1 MNGIRI
7 KRYTVRQDGDMEM
20 AMRTSQKLHIGRI
33 RYRLLLVTVL
43 TLVVSSM
50 YPLIWVYADDR
61 KRPVRIG
68 VLNESWGPTPQ
79 DVGLRDGL
87 TALGYQED
95 RDYFLGIR
103 FTQGNR
109 AELPAAARE
118 LVKLGVDLIF
128 TPTDHSAKAA
138 LSATSQIPIVFAT
151 SSDPIGE
158 GLVQSFP
165 RPGGNITGV
174 ADLALEL
181 APKRLQ
187 LFQEMLPGLRRVLFP
202 YDASDAFALK
212 EAETYRRAA
221 SQLGIELVEKPVH
234 TPEEAR
240 DVLSRLQPGEVDGAL
255 QPRCCTLNIPGFVLD
270 LMPAKRIPAM
280 FDSAF
285 WPERGAFASYG
296 QDFYE
301 TGRQAARLVDKILK
315 GQKPAEIPVEVNS
328 KLEFVI
334 NLKTAQAMGLTI
346 APEVLF
352 QADRII
358 R

>member
-1 MNGIRI
+1 
-7 KRYTVRQDGDMEM
+7 M
-20 AMRTSQKLHIGRI
+20 AMRTSQKLHSGQSRHW
-33 RYRLLLVTVL
+33 LLLMMVVA
-43 TLVVSSM
+43 LVVSSM
-50 YPLIWVYADDR
+50 YPLIRVHADDR
-61 KRPVRIG
+61 KRLVRIG

-87 TALGYQED
+87 TALGYLED

-118 LVKLGVDLIF
+118 LVELGVDLIF

-138 LSATSQIPIVFAT
+138 LLATAQIPIVFAT

-158 GLVQSFP
+158 GLVQSFA

-181 APKRLQ
+181 GPKRLQ
-187 LFQEMLPGLRRVLFP
+187 LFQEIIPNLRRVLFP
-202 YDASDAFALK
+202 YDASDTFALK
-212 EAETYRRAA
+212 EAETYRQAA
-221 SQLGIELVEKPVH
+221 RQLGIELVEKPVH
-234 TPEEAR
+234 TPEEAQ
-240 DVLSRLQPGEVDGAL
+240 DVLSRLQPGEVDGVL

-296 QDFYE
+296 QDYYE
-301 TGRQAARLVDKILK
+301 SGRQAARLVDKILK
-315 GQKPAEIPVEVNS
+315 GQKPGEIPVEVNS

-334 NLKTAQAMGLTI
+334 NLKTAKAMGRTI

-352 QADRII
+352 RADRII

>member
-1 MNGIRI
+1 M
-7 KRYTVRQDGDMEM
+7 
-20 AMRTSQKLHIGRI
+20 

-50 YPLIWVYADDR
+50 YPLSRAHADDR
-61 KRPVRIG
+61 NRPVRIG
-68 VLNESWGPTPQ
+68 ALTESWGPTPQ
-79 DVGLRDGL
+79 VVGLRDGL

-109 AELPAAARE
+109 AALPTAARE
-118 LVKLGVDLIF
+118 LVELGVDLIF
-128 TPTDHSAKAA
+128 ADTNSAKAA
-138 LSATSQIPIVFAT
+138 QLATSQIPIVFANED
-151 SSDPIGE
+151 DPIGE
-158 GLVQSFP
+158 GLVQSFA

-174 ADLALEL
+174 ADLTLEL
-181 APKRLQ
+181 GPKRLQ

-202 YDASDAFALK
+202 YDASSAYSLK

-221 SQLGIELVEKPVH
+221 RQLGMELVEKPVH

-240 DVLSRLQPGEVDGAL
+240 DVLSRLQPGEVDGVL
-255 QPRCCTLNIPGFVLD
+255 PPICCALNIPGFVLD

-280 FDSAF
+280 FESAF

-296 QDFYE
+296 QDYYE
-301 TGRQAARLVDKILK
+301 SGRQAARLVDKILK
-315 GQKPAEIPVEVNS
+315 GQQPGEIPVEVNS

-334 NLKTAQAMGLTI
+334 NLKTAKAMGLTI

>member
-1 MNGIRI
+1 
-7 KRYTVRQDGDMEM
+7 MEM
-20 AMRTSQKLHIGRI
+20 AMRTSQKLHIGQSRH
-33 RYRLLLVTVL
+33 RLLLMM
-43 TLVVSSM
+43 VVALAISSM
-50 YPLIWVYADDR
+50 YPLIRVHADDR

-68 VLNESWGPTPQ
+68 ILNESWGPTPQ

-87 TALGYQED
+87 TALGYLED

-118 LVKLGVDLIF
+118 LVELGVDLIF

-138 LSATSQIPIVFAT
+138 QLATAQIPIVFAT
-151 SSDPIGE
+151 SSDPIGQ
-158 GLVQSFP
+158 GLIQSFA
-165 RPGGNITGV
+165 RPGGNTTGV

-181 APKRLQ
+181 GPKRLQ
-187 LFQEMLPGLRRVLFP
+187 LFQEIIPNLRRVLFP
-202 YDASDAFALK
+202 YDASDTFALK
-212 EAETYRRAA
+212 EAETYRQAA
-221 SQLGIELVEKPVH
+221 RQLGIELVEKPVH
-234 TPEEAR
+234 TPEEAQ
-240 DVLSRLQPGEVDGAL
+240 DVLSRLQPGEVDGVL

-296 QDFYE
+296 QDYYE
-301 TGRQAARLVDKILK
+301 SGRQAARLVDKILK
-315 GQKPAEIPVEVNS
+315 GQKPGEIPVEVNS

-334 NLKTAQAMGLTI
+334 NLKTAKAMGRTI

-352 QADRII
+352 RADRII

>member
-1 MNGIRI
+1 MGM
-7 KRYTVRQDGDMEM
+7 V
-20 AMRTSQKLHIGRI
+20 MRTSPKLHIGQVRD
-33 RYRLLLVTVL
+33 RLLLVMVL
-43 TLVVSSM
+43 TLAVSSM
-50 YPLIWVYADDR
+50 GSLIRVHADDR
-61 KRPVRIG
+61 NRPVRIG
-68 VLNESWGPTPQ
+68 VLTESWGPTPQ
-79 DVGLRDGL
+79 VVGLRDGL
-87 TALGYQED
+87 TALGYLED
-95 RDYFLGIR
+95 RDYFLGVR
-103 FTQGNR
+103 FTQGTR
-109 AELPAAARE
+109 AVLPAAARE
-118 LVKLGVDLIF
+118 LVELGVDLIF
-128 TPTDHSAKAA
+128 ASNDPAAKAA
-138 LSATSQIPIVFAT
+138 QLATSQIPIVFA
-151 SSDPIGE
+151 SSAVPIGQ
-158 GLVQSFP
+158 GLIQSFA

-181 APKRLQ
+181 GPKRLQ

-202 YDASDAFALK
+202 YDASDTYALK
-212 EAETYRRAA
+212 EADTYRRAA
-221 SQLGIELVEKPVH
+221 SQLGIELVEKPVQ

-315 GQKPAEIPVEVNS
+315 GQQPAEIPVEVNS

-334 NLKTAQAMGLTI
+334 NLKVAKAMGLPM

>member
-1 MNGIRI
+1 
-7 KRYTVRQDGDMEM
+7 ME
-20 AMRTSQKLHIGRI
+20 
-33 RYRLLLVTVL
+33 
-43 TLVVSSM
+43 
-50 YPLIWVYADDR
+50 PLIRADADDR
-61 KRPVRIG
+61 NRPVRIG
-68 VLNESWGPTPQ
+68 VLTDSWGPTPQ
-79 DVGLRDGL
+79 VIGLRDGL

-128 TPTDHSAKAA
+128 TDTNSAKAA
-138 LSATSQIPIVFAT
+138 QLATSQIPIVFANED
-151 SSDPIGE
+151 DPIDQ
-158 GLVQSFP
+158 GLIQSFA

-174 ADLALEL
+174 ADLTLEL
-181 APKRLQ
+181 GPKRLQ
-187 LFQEMLPGLRRVLFP
+187 LFQEMIPGLRRVLFP
-202 YDASDAFALK
+202 YGSSDAYALK

-221 SQLGIELVEKPVH
+221 RQLGIELVEKPVH

-240 DVLSRLQPGEVDGAL
+240 DVLSRMQPGEVDGVL
-255 QPRCCTLNIPGFVLD
+255 PPICCALNIPGFVLD
-270 LMPAKRIPAM
+270 IMPAKRIPAM
-280 FDSAF
+280 FESAF
-285 WPERGAFASYG
+285 WPERGAIASYG
-296 QDFYE
+296 QDYYE
-301 TGRQAARLVDKILK
+301 SGRQAARLVDKILK

-328 KLEFVI
+328 KIEFVI
-334 NLKTAQAMGLTI
+334 NLKVAQAMGVTI